1 MSLKLLFS
9 LKDDSIQLTAMLWL
23 KELVNLLGDRALY
36 FMPGILGV
44 ILPCF
49 AFNDEAI
56 KKNIKELSRSIN
68 LTLWSMI
75 EKSNAILTMAA
86 DAALSQKQA
95 AEKVNDESSKDQQ
108 QQKQFA
114 IDKVIESLLRF
125 MNTPS
130 DSISVVSTI
139 ESLKWILHLVNK
151 QPSIVSL
158 VKTSF
163 F

>member
-1 MSLKLLFS
+1 
-9 LKDDSIQLTAMLWL
+9 MLWL

-36 FMPGILGV
+36 FMPGILSV

-49 AFNDEAI
+49 AFSDEAI

-68 LTLWSMI
+68 LILWNMI
-75 EKSNAILTMAA
+75 EKNNPILATAA
-86 DAALSQKQA
+86 AAALSPSSTSQQA
-95 AEKVNDESSKDQQ
+95 AQKADDDNNKDQP
-108 QQKQFA
+108 KQFA

-130 DSISVVSTI
+130 DSISVVSTM

-151 QPSIVSL
+151 QPSIVSIRDL
-158 VKTSF
+158 SNIIHI
-163 F
+163 